1 MLATQSSVPVHSL
14 SSSDPTVTN
23 HHLILLEP
31 HPVGIIIGGW
41 LVGITDGWLVT
52 NHHLILLESSFSDS
66 NFHPRTGLSPK
77 TKDTACLISELTP
90 MGTWLSSDPGRP
102 FRWATN
108 THRGLAFSLPLR
120 EVKNQRTK
128 GKGKEKSLSHVRLF
142 VTPQTMHSMEFSRPE
157 YWSG

>member
-1 MLATQSSVPVHSL
+1 MRLQKSLLRGPELCLPHRAQYLFIAFHPLIPPLPTTISSCW
-14 SSSDPTVTN
+14 N
-23 HHLILLEP
+23 
-31 HPVGIIIGGW
+31 
-41 LVGITDGWLVT
+41 
-52 NHHLILLESSFSDS
+52 LILLESSFSDS

-102 FRWATN
+102 LRWATH

-142 VTPQTMHSMEFSRPE
+142 VTPRTMQSMEFSRPE